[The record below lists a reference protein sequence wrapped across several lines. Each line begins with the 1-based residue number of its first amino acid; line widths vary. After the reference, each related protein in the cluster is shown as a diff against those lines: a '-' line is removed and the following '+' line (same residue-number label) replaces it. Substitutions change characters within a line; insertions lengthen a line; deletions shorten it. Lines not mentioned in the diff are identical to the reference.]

1 MSGSRRRKSSASRGR
16 QRRESDRAP
25 HRASDLR
32 GDRGRKPL
40 PRHAGSYIWLYGNH
54 AVAAALENPLRTIHR
69 LVHTGD
75 PIEASPCT
83 PVQSERID
91 REEMEALLPPGA
103 VHQGHAALVA
113 PLPIVAIEDLIAEA
127 GTSAN
132 ALIVV
137 LDQVNDPQNIGA
149 ILRSA
154 AVFGALGVIVQ
165 DRHAPEVTGSMAKAA
180 SGAVERVP
188 LVRVTNIVRSLE
200 TLKDAGF
207 WTTGLDS
214 ETDISIEQ
222 TPANNRNIL
231 ILGAEGPGL
240 RRLTRDACDLLVRIG
255 ERQTGERLL
264 NSLNVSNAAAVALYA
279 LSSRQP
285 KT

>member
-1 MSGSRRRKSSASRGR
+1 
-16 QRRESDRAP
+16 
-25 HRASDLR
+25 
-32 GDRGRKPL
+32 
-40 PRHAGSYIWLYGNH
+40 
-54 AVAAALENPLRTIHR
+54 
-69 LVHTGD
+69 
-75 PIEASPCT
+75 
-83 PVQSERID
+83 
-91 REEMEALLPPGA
+91 MEALLPPGA

-214 ETDISIEQ
+214 NTDISIEQ